1 MGEAASVL
9 ESPVLGDAYVLD
21 PYPII
26 ARLRSEDPVHFVP
39 GIGFWL
45 VTRYDDVR
53 RLFTDENV
61 TNDPRAYEYY
71 VPPPEGGVEVPA
83 RASPRTN
90 NEP

>member
-1 MGEAASVL
+1 MGAAAIVVD
-9 ESPVLGDAYVLD
+9 SPVLSEAYVLD

-39 GIGFWL
+39 GLGLWM

-53 RLFTDENV
+53 RLFTDESV

-71 VPPPEGGVEVPA
+71 VPPPEGSFI
-83 RASPRTN
+83 RWAS
-90 NEP
+90 